1 MCFLLCFTAFIFFF
15 VLKLQLSMNQAGDD
29 MAKVFADEVE
39 SVKKDVSMA
48 ELQKYFILGSEEA
61 KESLRQAK
69 AYFQVLKEEDEKMEK
84 EKREWKERVRQA
96 KKEE

>member
-1 MCFLLCFTAFIFFF
+1 
-15 VLKLQLSMNQAGDD
+15 MNQAGYD
-29 MAKVFADEVE
+29 MAKAFADEVE

-69 AYFQVLKEEDEKMEK
+69 SYFQVLKEEDEKMEK
-84 EKREWKERVRQA
+84 EKREWRERVRQA
-96 KKEE
+96 KNEEEKKEIM